1 MKFHKII
8 FFIGFIALVFFL
20 FSSGE
25 QTATLNPSIVCETAP
40 TQNDSLEIGVITI
53 AGDAMAHKP
62 QTDAAFLSNENRH
75 DFGRVCEFIRPVLEN
90 SDLNILNLE
99 TTLAGEPYKGY
110 PQFSAPDAFAEAFK
124 KAGFHFFV
132 LANNHCADR
141 GNAGAK
147 RTLNILKQMNIPS
160 AGVYLDSMDR
170 SQRYPALLYARNIKI
185 ALLNY
190 TYGTNGLILHNPLSV
205 NYLSDTLQIVK
216 DIEKAKKLKPDV
228 ILALLHWGNE
238 YERQPSKTQKQQA
251 RFFLSHGVDAIV
263 GSHPHVVQP
272 FEYFAYDETDSTKKK
287 PVFWS
292 LGNLVSNQR
301 NEHTDGGILAQ
312 LFLSK
317 NQHTGEVK
325 IQHCQGIPYWVYKNT
340 DIHPGYFILPT
351 YRFFDQSYSFPFTT
365 QDSAAYLQFCFNTDA
380 LFPIRNGKKT
390 PTLP

>member
-1 MKFHKII
+1 MKPRKII
-8 FFIGFIALVFFL
+8 FFAGFIALVFLL
-20 FSSGE
+20 FSSKRKAE
-25 QTATLNPSIVCETAP
+25 TLNQSIIGETVS
-40 TQNDSLEIGVITI
+40 TKNDSLETIVVTI

-62 QTDAAFLSNENRH
+62 QTDAAFLSDENRH
-75 DFGRVCEFIRPVLEN
+75 DFSGVCEFIRPVLEN

-99 TTLAGEPYKGY
+99 TTLAGQPYKGY
-110 PQFSAPDAFAEAFK
+110 PQFSAPDAFADAFK

-160 AGVYLDSMDR
+160 AGVYFDSTDR
-170 SQRYPALLYARNIKI
+170 SQRYPALLHVHNIKI

-190 TYGTNGLILHNPLSV
+190 TYGTNGLILQNPLSV
-205 NYLSDTLQIVK
+205 NYLGDTLQITK

-238 YERQPSKTQKQQA
+238 YERQPSKTQQQQA
-251 RFFLSHGVDAIV
+251 RFFLSRGVDAII

-272 FEYFAYDETDSTKKK
+272 FEYFSYDKTDSTKKK

-301 NEHTDGGILAQ
+301 NEYTDGGILAQ
-312 LFLSK
+312 LLISK
-317 NQHTGEVK
+317 NHHTQEVK
-325 IQHCQGIPYWVYKNT
+325 IQQCRGIPYWVYKNT
-340 DIHPGYFILPT
+340 AIQPGYFILPT
-351 YRFFDQSYSFPFTT
+351 YRFFDRSYSFPFTA
-365 QDSAAYLQFCFNTDA
+365 QDSAAFLQFFFNTDS
-380 LFPIRNGKKT
+380 LFSIHNGK
-390 PTLP
+390 